1 MQSLFTAPQV
11 VSASLFKLYSS
22 LSSTDLRNA
31 VLVIESHSPQPLKM
45 EYIFVVIQ
53 PTLQF
58 TYQLRTRIHSHRSVF
73 GNITA
78 NVLYSCFKFQLCP
91 SEMETSTIKGI
102 FIVIYVLVTIANSV

>member
-31 VLVIESHSPQPLKM
+31 VLVVESHSPQPLKM
-45 EYIFVVIQ
+45 EYIFVAIQ
-53 PTLQF
+53 PSLQF
-58 TYQLRTRIHSHRSVF
+58 TYQLRIHSHRSVF

-102 FIVIYVLVTIANSV
+102 FIVVYVLVTIANSV